1 VDEADSVYQAK
12 KWECKEAIKLNS
24 AACFLKIGQYR
35 ECLGACNDIL
45 KVIPSFRASK
55 IVLKKDPVLVQFKQH
70 GYELQTVPVREP
82 FTMRPI
88 LITNCGHCRKNQIT

>member
-1 VDEADSVYQAK
+1 LKSTSVNVCTGVDEADGVYLAK

-45 KVIPSFRASK
+45 KVS
-55 IVLKKDPVLVQFKQH
+55 
-70 GYELQTVPVREP
+70 
-82 FTMRPI
+82 
-88 LITNCGHCRKNQIT
+88 

>member
-1 VDEADSVYQAK
+1 VFTLCTGVDEADGVYLAK

-45 KVIPSFRASK
+45 KVSS
-55 IVLKKDPVLVQFKQH
+55 L
-70 GYELQTVPVREP
+70 
-82 FTMRPI
+82 
-88 LITNCGHCRKNQIT
+88 

>member
-1 VDEADSVYQAK
+1 MNACSDVVLIPIFLVKTGVDEADSVYQAK

-45 KVIPSFRASK
+45 KVSHVSLVVLTIPHCFPSFHTSVKCA
-55 IVLKKDPVLVQFKQH
+55 
-70 GYELQTVPVREP
+70 
-82 FTMRPI
+82 
-88 LITNCGHCRKNQIT
+88 C